1 MAYGVINP
9 VAVMATQID
18 SLNRSCRAAALSDIE
33 QGGVFELLT
42 LSTTAGEA
50 EVWMAT
56 VPTSALMS
64 VWMAYDPELVW
75 TGSYRG
81 LNPDVRDYIITGGR
95 TFSAFRPKPGDLI
108 LMSADAF
115 TGAIGGNTFANT
127 TTANWQLV
135 WGTTQTN
142 DCLSFKLRATK
153 YFSIGTGAM
162 DTQRFTAYLMEVL
175 PFVIT

>member
-9 VAVMATQID
+9 VAVMATNID
-18 SLNRSCRAAALSDIE
+18 SLNRSCISASDIE
-33 QGGVFELLT
+33 QGGVFELLA

-50 EVWMAT
+50 EVWTAT
-56 VPTSALMS
+56 VPTSALND

-81 LNPDVRDYIITGGR
+81 LNPDVRDYIITAER
-95 TFSAFRPKPGDLI
+95 TFSAFKPQPGDLI

-115 TGAIGGNTFANT
+115 TGAIGGNTHGNA

-135 WGTTQTN
+135 WGASQTN
-142 DCLSFKLRATK
+142 DVVSFKMVATK

-162 DTQRFTAYLMEVL
+162 DTQRFVAYLMEVL
-175 PFVIT
+175 PIVHA

>member
-9 VAVMATQID
+9 VATMATNID
-18 SLNRSCRAAALSDIE
+18 SLNRSCISASNVE

-50 EVWMAT
+50 EVWTAT

-81 LNPDVRDYIITGGR
+81 LNPDVRDYIITAGR
-95 TFSAFRPKPGDLI
+95 TFSAFRPKEGDLI
-108 LMSADAF
+108 LMSEDAF
-115 TGAIGGNTFANT
+115 VAGGKGVNTFANT
-127 TTANWQLV
+127 TAANWQLV
-135 WGTTQTN
+135 WGATQTN
-142 DCLSFKLRATK
+142 DCLAFKYRATK

-162 DTQRFTAYLMEVL
+162 DNQRFTAYLMEVL

>member
-9 VAVMATQID
+9 VAVMATNVD
-18 SLNRSCRAAALSDIE
+18 SLNRSCVSATDVE
-33 QGGVFELLT
+33 QGGPLGLLA

-50 EVWMAT
+50 EVWTASIPAT
-56 VPTSALMS
+56 GSLDQ

-81 LNPDVRDYIITGGR
+81 LNPDVRDYIITATR
-95 TFSAFRPKPGDLI
+95 IFSAFKLEENDLI

-115 TGAIGGNTFANT
+115 SAAKSTNTFANT
-127 TTANWQLV
+127 TNGGAQFV
-135 WGTTQTN
+135 WGASQSN
-142 DCLSFKLRATK
+142 DCVALKYRATK

-162 DTQRFTAYLMEVL
+162 DDQRFTAYLMEVL
-175 PFVIT
+175 PVVYT